1 MTSTA
6 SWTKFKTL
14 THEMKRTWKEAGI
27 KGLYK
32 RYGLKLFVA
41 FFFYYLIRD
50 VAIYILIPWWIAQ
63 KALSNP

>member
-1 MTSTA
+1 
-6 SWTKFKTL
+6 
-14 THEMKRTWKEAGI
+14 MKRTWKEAGI